1 MIIDYQD
8 MLLVLRNFAQAY
20 NLAPM
25 LEREVDNYIF
35 ACLRN
40 AVEQQGGVTIPP
52 GGFISCVMEKDG
64 ILPNLPSVKILQ
76 EGMAMMFDIFANEK
90 GQLIVQYTEAE
101 YKEKMR

>member
-1 MIIDYQD
+1 MIIDYPD

-20 NLAPM
+20 NLTPT

-35 ACLRN
+35 SCLRH

-52 GGFISCVMEKDG
+52 GGTIACVMEKND
-64 ILPNLPSVKILQ
+64 ILPNLPPLDILQ
-76 EGMAMMFDIFANEK
+76 EGMKMMFDIFGNEND
-90 GQLIVQYTEAE
+90 QLIVQYTEVE

>member
-1 MIIDYQD
+1 MIIDYPD

-20 NLAPM
+20 NLTPT

-35 ACLRN
+35 SCLRH

-52 GGFISCVMEKDG
+52 GGTIACVMEKNN
-64 ILPNLPSVKILQ
+64 IFQNLPKVEILQ
-76 EGMAMMFDIFANEK
+76 EGMKMMFDIFGNEND
-90 GQLIVQYTEAE
+90 QLIVQYTEVE

>member
-8 MLLVLRNFAQAY
+8 MLLVLRNFTQAY
-20 NLAPM
+20 DLTPT

-35 ACLRN
+35 SCLRH

-52 GGFISCVMEKDG
+52 GGTIACVMEKNN
-64 ILPNLPSVKILQ
+64 IFQNLPKVEIPQ
-76 EGMAMMFDIFANEK
+76 EGMKMMFDIFGNEND
-90 GQLIVQYTEAE
+90 QLIVQYTEVE